1 MTGFNVY
8 IAESEKKLILR
19 ALNQL
24 TLSEKEQKIKEN
36 IVRKL
41 TRYDI

>member
-1 MTGFNVY
+1 MTGIQVY
-8 IAESEKKLILR
+8 ISEKEKKLILK

-41 TRYDI
+41 TRYD